1 MSIRKYRAPLLFLL
15 PAFALLA
22 VVSIYPLAFGVYMA
36 FTNISTTKGKWL
48 SWDFVGLENF
58 ARIARELA
66 SPDSNLFRALVNTVV
81 FTVVNVTL
89 QVVTGVAYAFMLNA
103 RSLPLKRLW
112 RTLMIVPWAVP
123 GYISIM
129 AWLFLYQYS
138 YGYVNQLLLNLGLP
152 RVDWLGQTLDT
163 FWPWVSINL
172 TNTWLAYPFIMTVT
186 LAALQ
191 SVPPELVDAAKVDG
205 ASTWGVFRAVV
216 FPHILPPLTVATVL
230 TTITTFQQFG
240 VVWLLTG
247 GGPAI
252 VVPGVGTLYTTELLM
267 TYGFRTIWQYGD
279 YGYGAAYSL
288 LIAAL
293 VVPASIYAMKK
304 MRVVG
309 E

>member
-1 MSIRKYRAPLLFLL
+1 MGLRRYRAPILFLL
-15 PAFALLA
+15 PAFTVLAL
-22 VVSIYPLAFGVYMA
+22 VSFYPMIFGFYMA
-36 FTNISTTKGKWL
+36 FTNMSTTKGKWI
-48 SWDFVGLENF
+48 SWDFIGLENF
-58 ARIARELA
+58 ARLARELGNPNMGL
-66 SPDSNLFRALVNTVV
+66 SRALFNTVA
-81 FTVVNVTL
+81 FTAVNVAL

-103 RSLPLKRLW
+103 RSLPAKRLW

-129 AWLFLYQYS
+129 SWYFLFQYS
-138 YGYVNQLLLNLGLP
+138 YGYINQLLLNLGQS
-152 RVDWLGQTLDT
+152 RIDWLGQTLDT

-191 SVPPELVDAAKVDG
+191 TVPQDLVDAAKVDG
-205 ASTWGVFRAVV
+205 AASWQIFRNVV
-216 FPHILPPLTVATVL
+216 LPHISKPLIVATVL

-252 VVPGVGTLYTTELLM
+252 VAPGIGTVYTTELLM
-267 TYGFRTIWQYGD
+267 TYGFRAIWQYGD
-279 YGYGAAYSL
+279 YGYGAAYAL
-288 LIAAL
+288 FLTALI
-293 VVPASIYAMKK
+293 VPPSIYAMRKLGI
-304 MRVVG
+304 VG